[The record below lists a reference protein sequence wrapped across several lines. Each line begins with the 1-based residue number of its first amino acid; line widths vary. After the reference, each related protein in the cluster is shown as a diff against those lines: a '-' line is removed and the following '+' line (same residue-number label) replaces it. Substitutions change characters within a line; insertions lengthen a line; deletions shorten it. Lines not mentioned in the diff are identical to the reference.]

1 MKKLRVGVIMGG
13 RSLEREV
20 SLNSGRTV
28 CDHLDRYRYQI
39 IPLFQTIDGTLFRLP
54 WKYVHRGKISDF
66 EHKLLTQESPI
77 SWDDLKSLIDFL
89 YIAVHGQYAE
99 DGRLQGI
106 LELLQIPYLGSGIL
120 ASALTMNKA
129 TQKDM
134 LRAAGIAVPNGISVT
149 AHELS
154 TNNVSVQNL
163 IEQLTHKSVTFPL
176 VVKPACEGS
185 SIGVSIVHTADELI
199 PALHQALDAINDK
212 QQPILIEEKI
222 IGMEFS
228 CISLYDYKNHCWQ
241 ALPPTEVVH
250 RPGTEFFD
258 YEQKYMPGKAI
269 EYTPARCN
277 NDDLIKIQQT
287 CIATTRALG
296 MRTISR
302 VDGFLTNDGRV
313 VVVDPNTISGMAPAS
328 FVFREAAHINLNHP
342 QLINHLIE
350 CELDQ
355 RGMLEPI
362 TSFEQGAP
370 EMNAKKLRVA
380 VLMGGRSNEKEISL
394 ESGRNIVYKLSH
406 HTYDVLPLFVS
417 SALELYHI
425 DQKLLV
431 RSSTHEIE
439 ELVTTDMKVN
449 WSSLPSLVD
458 FVFIGLHGGEGEN
471 GAVQGMLEMLN
482 LPYNGSGVLT
492 SALCMDKFKTNQ
504 LLEMRGFHVPKG
516 MLISREEWLAES
528 ASIMARII
536 QHMPLPTIIKP
547 HDDGCSTFV
556 QKATTHDEIRSSIE
570 ALFAHGKHAALVE
583 ECIIGMELTVGVL
596 GNLDPI
602 ALPPS
607 QAIATKGILS
617 IQEKFLPGAGENQ
630 TPAPLAPEILS
641 RVQETIKQ
649 AYITLNC
656 RGYSRIDCF
665 YQTAQESPTG
675 EDRVVLLE
683 VNTLPGMTP
692 ATCIF
697 HQAAEIGMA
706 PGEFIDRIVTLGLE
720 EHQAH
725 KTELLQKQAPQSVL
739 R

>member
-28 CDHLDRYRYQI
+28 CDHLDRYRYHI
-39 IPLFQTIDGTLFRLP
+39 VPLFQTVEGRLYILP
-54 WKYVHRGKISDF
+54 WKYLHRGKISDF
-66 EHKLLTQESPI
+66 EQKLISQESPI
-77 SWDDLKSLIDFL
+77 HWDDLKNIIDFL

-99 DGRLQGI
+99 DGRLQGT
-106 LELLQIPYLGSGIL
+106 LELLHIPYLGSGIL
-120 ASALTMNKA
+120 SSALSMNKA

-134 LRAAGIAVPNGISVT
+134 LRAAGISVPKGIVIT
-149 AHELS
+149 AHQLS
-154 TNNVSVQNL
+154 QPGFSHEHLIKQLAHESVS
-163 IEQLTHKSVTFPL
+163 FPL

-185 SIGVSIVHTADELI
+185 SIGVSIVHNADELI
-199 PALHQALDAINDK
+199 PAINRALAAINDK
-212 QQPILIEEKI
+212 QQPILVEEKI

-228 CISLYDYKNHCWQ
+228 CISLYDYKNNCWQ

-250 RPGTEFFD
+250 RAGTEFFD

-277 NDDLIKIQQT
+277 KEDLEKIRQA
-287 CIATTRALG
+287 CVATTQALG

-302 VDGFLTNDGRV
+302 VDGFLAQDGRV

-328 FVFREAAHINLNHP
+328 FMFREAAHINLNHP

-362 TSFEQGAP
+362 TTFEQREH
-370 EMNAKKLRVA
+370 EMNTKKLRVA

-394 ESGRNIVYKLSH
+394 ESGRNIAYKLSH
-406 HTYDVLPLFVS
+406 HTYDVVPLFVS
-417 SALELYHI
+417 STLELYRI

-439 ELVTTDMKVN
+439 ELVTADIKVA
-449 WSSLPSLVD
+449 WSALPSLVD
-458 FVFIGLHGGEGEN
+458 FVFIALHGGEGEN
-471 GAVQGMLEMLN
+471 GAVQGMLEMIN

-504 LLEMRGFHVPKG
+504 LLGMRGFDVPQG
-516 MLISREEWLAES
+516 VLVSRAEWLTQADEVMS
-528 ASIMARII
+528 RISSQI
-536 QHMPLPTIIKP
+536 ALPIIVKP

-556 QKATTHDEIRSSIE
+556 QKASSFDEVNSAIE
-570 ALFAHGKHAALVE
+570 SLFAHGKQSALVE
-583 ECIIGMELTVGVL
+583 ECINGMELTVGVI
-596 GNLDPI
+596 GNNDPI

-630 TPAPLAPEILS
+630 TPAPLSPAILA
-641 RVQETIKQ
+641 RVQETVRQ

-656 RGYSRIDCF
+656 RGYARIDCF
-665 YQTAQESPTG
+665 YQTALESPTG
-675 EDRVVLLE
+675 QERVVILE

-706 PGEFIDRIVTLGLE
+706 PGEFIDRIVALGLE
-720 EHQAH
+720 EHSAH
-725 KTELLQKQAPQSVL
+725 QPESLKSTIDQSFL